1 MAIVKMNKF
10 SLLVFQSEKKQLLER
25 LQNFSKVQFIDLT
38 EKTYEDDEKQLLDYL
53 DNDSSSVEIA
63 ELESKKYK
71 VKFALDILKRYHEE
85 KSGIKESL
93 KGKKILCYE
102 DLKNLEKGLKWE
114 DIYIDIKGKED
125 QINNFNNEISKLNS
139 DMETLIPWR
148 KLDVSF
154 QELQSLKNCVAFIG
168 AIPKRLREHFR
179 VDIESSFEQGY
190 IEEISELKEDL
201 NLLLIVH
208 KDFKKEAE
216 DILTKYAF
224 SKTTLNYEESPVEFI
239 NNAKEKI
246 ENIKVEKEKIGEQ
259 IKNYVNDIEN
269 LKIIYEYFENELNK
283 ANASENFLK
292 TNRMVAINGWLP
304 EESKE
309 ELEKEIKKVT
319 QDYYIDF
326 IEPEEDEDVPIELKN
341 NSLVTPFESITS
353 MYSLP
358 KYNEIDPTPLLM
370 PFYLIFFGMMLS
382 DAGYGLIMFVSTL
395 LALKFLP
402 LEKETKNFVKLFF
415 YLSFPTMFWGI
426 MYGSFFTGAI
436 EIPPLWMKPEDNA
449 NLLLITSII
458 FGLIQIFIGLGIK
471 GYLYIREGKYVDA
484 LYDVGLWYIT
494 LTTVVLLLVG
504 NFGKVE
510 ALQSSMNI
518 IKYIMFASMIGIVL
532 TQGRENKN
540 IGARLGAGLYGLYG
554 ITGYIGDFVSYSR
567 LMALGLATGF
577 IGGALNLIISY
588 LGTGVKAWIFGPLI
602 FIIGHMFN
610 LLINALGAYVHT
622 SRLQYVE
629 YFGKFYEGGGKP
641 FTPFKYIN
649 EFIKIK
655 TE

>member
-1 MAIVKMNKF
+1 MAIVKMNRF

-25 LQNFSKVQFIDLT
+25 LQNFSKVQFIDLK
-38 EKTYEDDEKQLLDYL
+38 EKIYEDEEDELLDYFDMDL
-53 DNDSSSVEIA
+53 SSEEIN
-63 ELESKKYK
+63 ELENKRYK
-71 VKFALDILKRYHEE
+71 IKFVLDVLKRYHEE
-85 KSGIKESL
+85 NGGIKETF
-93 KGKKILCYE
+93 KEKKTLSYE
-102 DLKNLEKGLKWE
+102 DLKKLEKKLKWE
-114 DIYIDIKGKED
+114 NIYENIKDKED
-125 QINNFNNEISKLNS
+125 KLNILNNEISKLNS
-139 DMETLIPWR
+139 DVETLIPWK

-154 QELQSLKNCVAFIG
+154 NELQSLKNCVAFVG
-168 AIPKRLREHFR
+168 AIPKRIKEDFK
-179 VDIESSFEQGY
+179 VEIESSFEQIY
-190 IEEISELKEDL
+190 REEISEDKEDF

-208 KDFKKEAE
+208 KDFKDKAE
-216 DILTKYAF
+216 EILRKYAF
-224 SKTTLNYEESPVEFI
+224 SKTYLNYEDSPAEFI
-239 NNAKEKI
+239 NSAKRKI
-246 ENIKVEKEKIGEQ
+246 EEIKKEEKGIVLE
-259 IKNYVNDIEN
+259 IKEYLNYWED

-283 ANASENFLK
+283 VSVSENFLK

-304 EESKE
+304 EENKE
-309 ELEKEIKKVT
+309 ELEEEIKKVT
-319 QDYYIDF
+319 KDYYIEF
-326 IEPEEDEDVPIELKN
+326 MEPNDEEDVPIELKN
-341 NSLVTPFESITS
+341 NSLVGPFESITS

-358 KYNEIDPTPLLM
+358 KYNEIDPTPLLV

-382 DAGYGLIMFVSTL
+382 DAGYGLVIFIGTL

-402 LEKETKNFVKLFF
+402 LEEGQRSFVKLFF
-415 YLSFPTMFWGI
+415 YLSIPTMFWGI
-426 MYGSFFTGAI
+426 MFGSFFTGAI
-436 EIPPLWMKPEDNA
+436 DIPAVWMKPENNA
-449 NLLLITSII
+449 TLLLFASIA
-458 FGLIQIFIGLGIK
+458 FGIVQIFIGLGVK
-471 GYLYIREGKYVDA
+471 GYLYIREGKYLDA
-484 LYDVGLWYIT
+484 FYDVGLWYLT
-494 LTTVVLLLVG
+494 LVTVILFLAG
-504 NFGKVE
+504 NFAE
-510 ALQSSMNI
+510 INALKGSMTI

-641 FTPFKYIN
+641 FTPFKYTN
-649 EFIKIK
+649 KFIKIK

>member
-25 LQNFSKVQFIDLT
+25 LQNFSKVQFIDLKEET
-38 EKTYEDDEKQLLDYL
+38 CGDEEKQLLDYL
-53 DNDSSSVEIA
+53 DKDSSPLEVS

-85 KSGIKESL
+85 KGGIKESL
-93 KGKKILCYE
+93 KGKKILSYE
-102 DLKNLEKGLKWE
+102 ELKNLEKKSQWE
-114 DIYIDIKGKED
+114 KIYESIKEKED
-125 QINNFNNEISKLNS
+125 KLNILNNEISKLNS
-139 DMETLIPWR
+139 DIETLIPWR

-154 QELQSLKNCVAFIG
+154 QELQSLRNCVAFIG
-168 AIPKRLREHFR
+168 AIPKRVKEDFR
-179 VDIESSFEQGY
+179 VDVEDSFEQGY
-190 IEEISELKEDL
+190 VEEISEVKEDL

-208 KDFKKEAE
+208 KDFKNEAE
-216 DILTKYAF
+216 DILRKYAF
-224 SKTTLNYEESPVEFI
+224 SKTTLNYKESPIKFI
-239 NNAKEKI
+239 SSAKEKI
-246 ENIKVEKEKIGEQ
+246 EDIRGEKESIAYE
-259 IKNYVNDIEN
+259 IKSYLNYLED

-283 ANASENFLK
+283 ANVSENFLK
-292 TNRMVAINGWLP
+292 TDRMVAINGWLP
-304 EESKE
+304 EENKKE
-309 ELEKEIKKVT
+309 LQEEIEKIT

-326 IEPEEDEDVPIELKN
+326 IEPEEGEDVPIELKN
-341 NSLVTPFESITS
+341 NSLVKPFESITS

-382 DAGYGLIMFVSTL
+382 DAGYGLVMFIGTL
-395 LALKFLP
+395 LALRFLP
-402 LEKETKNFVKLFF
+402 LEEGPKNFVKLFF
-415 YLSFPTMFWGI
+415 YLSIPTMFWGI

-436 EIPPLWMKPEDNA
+436 DIPAVWMKPEDNA
-449 NLLLITSII
+449 NLLLFASIA

-471 GYLYIREGKYVDA
+471 GYLYMREGKYLDA
-484 LYDVGLWYIT
+484 FYDVGLWYIT
-494 LTTVVLLLVG
+494 LVTVILFLAGSFG
-504 NFGKVE
+504 NVE
-510 ALQSSMNI
+510 ALKGSMNI
-518 IKYIMFASMIGIVL
+518 IKYIMFAAMIGLVL

-602 FIIGHMFN
+602 FVIGHMFN

-641 FTPFKYIN
+641 FTPFKYTN
-649 EFIKIK
+649 KFIKIK